1 MTITLQQ
8 TIKFEDPTAVELP
21 VCTPDGYIPTLV
33 DEATAERLGKRKLS
47 LGSHGYAQVWHA
59 GQATPLHR
67 WVLGCERGD
76 GKVVDHVNGDALDN
90 RLANLRIATP
100 QMNAANRVCRATSGY
115 RGVRQTGDRFTA
127 YGKVSGR
134 THYLGVFDSAEE
146 AAEVA
151 HAWRCENLP
160 GYVGSPRV
168 RYSQTPL
175 TLAAITAA

>member
-8 TIKFEDPTAVELP
+8 AIHFEDPSAVELP
-21 VCTPDGYIPTLV
+21 VCTPDGYIGTWV
-33 DEATAERLGKRKLS
+33 DEATVERLGKRRLS

-67 WVLGCERGD
+67 WLLGCERGD

-100 QMNAANRVCRATSGY
+100 QMNAANRVCRAASGY
-115 RGVRQTGDRFTA
+115 RGVRQAGDRFTA

-134 THYLGVFDSAEE
+134 THYLGTYDTPER
-146 AAEVA
+146 AAQVA
-151 HAWRCENLP
+151 HEWRVQNLP
-160 GYVGSPRV
+160 GYTGDARI
-168 RYSQTPL
+168 RYSTPL
-175 TLAAITAA
+175 VLAAVTAA